1 MNGAQGRSVFRFYGL
16 YLYHIVLYITMQE
29 QEICNFV
36 KKHLQE
42 FRKGVGDREG
52 RPYGE
57 AETGGVEPRP
67 YGGVTRSAVSG
78 PSGTPAPTEG
88 YKRCGRTGGVEPRPY
103 GGVTRSAVN
112 GPPGICRR
120 GPPFGF
126 LGKKIPA
133 SKAGSILPY
142 YAGGDNARKNFVVG
156 EILSHT
162 MIFF

>member
-57 AETGGVEPRP
+57 AGTGGVEPRP
-67 YGGVTRSAVSG
+67 YGG
-78 PSGTPAPTEG
+78 
-88 YKRCGRTGGVEPRPY
+88 YKRCGKRAVGDAGPY
-103 GGVTRSAVN
+103 GGLQGVR
-112 GPPGICRR
+112 
-120 GPPFGF
+120 
-126 LGKKIPA
+126 
-133 SKAGSILPY
+133 
-142 YAGGDNARKNFVVG
+142 
-156 EILSHT
+156 
-162 MIFF
+162 